1 MFLLLLCCAV
11 TETNRIMDDSVEIV
25 LMNAYA
31 RLSATECPE
40 RFTVVRPRKSTVADL
55 KRFLRKNYPTK
66 PDPNK
71 QKLIF
76 NGRFLG
82 NDQILGQVFCQ
93 KVF

>member
-1 MFLLLLCCAV
+1 
-11 TETNRIMDDSVEIV
+11 MDDSVKVV

-31 RLSATECPE
+31 RLGDVECPE
-40 RFTVVRPRKSTVADL
+40 RFVVVRPRQSTVADL

-76 NGRFLG
+76 NGRLLQ
-82 NDQILGQVFCQ
+82 NDKILGEVFHR
-93 KVF
+93 KVLK